1 MLNGGFDFDGDGK
14 LNAFEEA
21 AALYAYDELT
31 SDDEEYDIYDDD
43 EDEEDEYDEDDD
55 DEADDDDDCYDD
67 EDDDY

>member
-43 EDEEDEYDEDDD
+43 DED
-55 DEADDDDDCYDD
+55 DDDDDCYDD